1 MSDLLIVED
10 SALQAARL
18 RRQLTAWGYQVRVAQ
33 NGTEALRCLDDELP
47 RLVISDVEMPEMD
60 GYELCSRI
68 KSHPQRMHV
77 PVLLFTHLSEPDDI
91 MRGLSSGADGYLLK
105 PYDDELLRLRVQALL
120 EAPGQATRPEM
131 AQEVAVE
138 LDGRRYVVTAGRSQV
153 INMLVST
160 FESALLQNRQLRALN
175 EQLTLAQREL
185 AQKNKELAQ
194 MVERQNEFLGM
205 AAHDLRS
212 PLTVALGY
220 THFLLLERT
229 ALPEHLRGFVEAI
242 ARSSRFM
249 VRLVEELL
257 DLSALE
263 SGKLVLNL
271 KPTDAG
277 QLAER
282 VVDLSGMLAEPKNIK
297 LTLERDTDLPEI
309 CADPEKLEQVLNNL
323 VSNAIKYSPEGT
335 VVKVR
340 LHRHGDRLIME
351 VQDQGPGLTQE
362 EQGRIFQPFGRADV
376 QSTGGEKSTGLG
388 LTIVKKIVEG
398 HHGTVGVES
407 EKGKGAR
414 FVVELPLQQN

>member
-1 MSDLLIVED
+1 MTELLIAED
-10 SALQAARL
+10 SVLQAARL
-18 RRQLTAWGYQVRVAQ
+18 RRQLTSWGYQVRAAQ
-33 NGTEALRCLDDELP
+33 NGVEALALMEERLP

-60 GYELCSRI
+60 GYELCSKI
-68 KSHPQRMHV
+68 KSDSRSCHI

-91 MRGLSSGADGYLLK
+91 MRGLSVGADGYLLK

-120 EAPGQATRPEM
+120 DQPTHLTRPEP

-138 LDGRRYVVTAGRSQV
+138 LDGQRYVVTAGRSQV

-175 EQLTLAQREL
+175 DQLTLAQREL
-185 AQKNKELAQ
+185 AEKNRELAQ
-194 MVERQNEFLGM
+194 LIERQNEFLGM

-220 THFLLLERT
+220 THFLLLDRT
-229 ALPEHLRGFVEAI
+229 GLPDSLRGFVEAI
-242 ARSSRFM
+242 QRSSKFM

-257 DLSALE
+257 DLSAIE
-263 SGKLVLNL
+263 SGKLVLNVQ
-271 KPTDAG
+271 PTDLGA
-277 QLAER
+277 LAQR
-282 VVDLSGMLAEPKNIK
+282 VVELSGMTAEPKNIK
-297 LTLERDTDLPEI
+297 LTLERDPSLPTLEV
-309 CADPEKLEQVLNNL
+309 DPEKIEQVLNNL

-335 VVKVR
+335 LVR
-340 LHRHGDRLIME
+340 LGLHRVDGQVVMD
-351 VQDQGPGLTQE
+351 VKDQGPGLTSE
-362 EQGRIFQPFGRADV
+362 EQSRIFQPFGRADV

-398 HHGTVGVES
+398 HHGKVYVES

-414 FVVELPLQQN
+414 FVVELPA